1 MRLTNAVPVPA
12 IGEGGDNEQLQTCS
26 RAGPANG
33 AWFAGWIMVK
43 STLFGLQ
50 YLSERFAGV
59 ITAAA
64 CAALVIA
71 ALHIV
76 ADVFMTRFFRAP
88 IDGTHQIVTAYYM
101 VSLFFL
107 PLAYAESRGAH
118 IKADLFFSPLPFA
131 VRWAVTFVTYVT
143 LTGFVAVLTW
153 QMYLRA
159 VRQTRVGEMT
169 LIGDMFLVLWPSRWL
184 AVLGMAAFTVIA
196 LIRTLTL
203 LLPGGY
209 DQLERKSDDAE

>member
-1 MRLTNAVPVPA
+1 MTKTAL
-12 IGEGGDNEQLQTCS
+12 
-26 RAGPANG
+26 AG
-33 AWFAGWIMVK
+33 I
-43 STLFGLQ
+43 Q
-50 YLSERFAGV
+50 YVAERFAGI

-71 ALHIV
+71 TLHIV
-76 ADVFMTRFFRAP
+76 ADVIMTRVFRAP
-88 IDGTHQIVTAYYM
+88 INGTHQIVTAYYM

-118 IKADLFFSPLPFA
+118 IKADLFFGILPFA
-131 VRWAVTFVTYVT
+131 LRWLVTFVTYVT
-143 LTGFVAVLTW
+143 LSGFLMVLTW

-159 VRQTRVGEMT
+159 ARQTRIGEMT
-169 LIGDMFLVLWPSRWL
+169 LIGDMYLVLWPSRWL
-184 AVLGMAAFTVIA
+184 AVLGLAAFTVIVI
-196 LIRTLTL
+196 IRTLSL